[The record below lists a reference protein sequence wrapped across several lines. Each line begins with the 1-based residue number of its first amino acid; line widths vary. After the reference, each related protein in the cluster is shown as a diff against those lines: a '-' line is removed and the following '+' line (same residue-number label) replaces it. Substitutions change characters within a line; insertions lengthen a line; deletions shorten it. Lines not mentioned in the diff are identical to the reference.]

1 MLVEEAEADSVS
13 AAAQDAAHD
22 MAGYGNPSSKR
33 AQNKNDDQGP
43 QPRQVHVPSHDEVR
57 SLLAHPVLATKHC
70 RIDHSAAPMKY
81 TSFLTASA
89 LTTLASSSA
98 VEARH
103 AIEARGVPV
112 ENAIDVAKRA
122 TPQAPD
128 GYAPAVVDCPSTRP
142 SIRSADRLSDS
153 ETAWLQKRRPKTV
166 EPMKD
171 FLTRANI
178 SNFDAG
184 AYIDKYSD
192 NTTALPNIAISFSGG
207 GYRALLNG
215 AGALAA
221 FDSRTRNSTSS
232 GHLGGLLQSATYAS
246 ALSGGGWMLGS
257 IYANNFTSVQN
268 IQDQG
273 EGTEIW
279 QFQNSLFKGPPTGGI
294 QLLSTADYFHN
305 LVSTVGDKEDSPAGA
320 FNASI
325 TDYYGRG
332 LSFQLINASDGAPSY
347 TFSSIQDD
355 QAFSSGEAP
364 MPILVADER
373 SPGDLIIS
381 LNATVFEFNPFEMG
395 SFDPTT
401 YGFAPLKYIGSNFSN
416 GVLPQDDGCVAGFD
430 NLGFVMG
437 TSSSLFNQIF
447 LSLGGFDLPD
457 FLTAVISNVLKAVGE
472 DQNDIADYTPNPF
485 YGYHNATN
493 PSASHERLTL
503 VDGGEDLQNIPLN
516 PVIQPMRAVD
526 VIFAVDSSAD
536 TIAPSAPN
544 YPNGTALI
552 ATYERSETPIMNRT
566 SFPYIPGHDTFVALG
581 LNNRPTFF
589 GCNSSNV
596 TAGDNI
602 PPAHRLPPQLALQ
615 LRVQHVDNGYEVVTQ
630 ANSTREG
637 AASWPTCVACAVLA
651 RSFERN
657 GETVPEACEQCFKD
671 YCWSGE
677 TRTSSEPYFP
687 KMRGELSVKASGVGR
702 FSPSVGGLALV
713 AAVAGY
719 LVV

>member
-1 MLVEEAEADSVS
+1 
-13 AAAQDAAHD
+13 
-22 MAGYGNPSSKR
+22 
-33 AQNKNDDQGP
+33 
-43 QPRQVHVPSHDEVR
+43 
-57 SLLAHPVLATKHC
+57 
-70 RIDHSAAPMKY
+70 MKY
-81 TSFLTASA
+81 TSFLMASA
-89 LTTLASSSA
+89 LTTLANCMLFGCACHDPTNLVTAS
-98 VEARH
+98 
-103 AIEARGVPV
+103 
-112 ENAIDVAKRA
+112 AIDARRVAPVDYALDPVRRA
-122 TPQAPD
+122 SPQAPN

-142 SIRSADRLSDS
+142 SIRSANNLSDA
-153 ETAWLQKRRPKTV
+153 ETAWLRKRRPNTV
-166 EPMKD
+166 DPMKD
-171 FLTRANI
+171 FLSRANI
-178 SNFDAG
+178 SNFDAS
-184 AYIDKYSD
+184 AYIEKYRD

-215 AGALAA
+215 AGALSA
-221 FDSRTRNSTSS
+221 FDSRTRNATSS
-232 GHLGGLLQSATYAS
+232 GHLGGLLQSATYVS
-246 ALSGGGWMLGS
+246 ALSGGGWMIGS

-268 IQDQG
+268 IQDQQDS
-273 EGTEIW
+273 TLW
-279 QFQNSLFKGPPTGGI
+279 QFQNSLFKGPPTDGI
-294 QLLSTADYFHN
+294 QLLSTVDYFHN
-305 LVSTVGDKEDSPAGA
+305 LLSTVSDKVDSPAGA
-320 FNASI
+320 FNSSI

-332 LSFQLINASDGAPSY
+332 LSFQLINASEGAPGY

-355 QAFSSGEAP
+355 QAFSNGEAP

-373 SPGDLIIS
+373 SPGDIVIS

-416 GVLPQDDGCVAGFD
+416 GALAQSEGCVAGFD

-457 FLTAVISNVLKAVGE
+457 FLTSAISDVLIDIGR
-472 DQNDIADYTPNPF
+472 DNNDIADYSPNPF
-485 YGYHNATN
+485 YGYHNDTN
-493 PSASHERLTL
+493 PSFERKRLTL

-516 PVIQPMRAVD
+516 PVIQPMRNVD

-544 YPNGTALI
+544 WPNGTALI
-552 ATYERSETPIMNRT
+552 ATYERSETSIMNKT

-602 PPAHRLPPQLALQ
+602 PPLIVYIPNSPYSFDSNTSTFGKLDYTLEERNSMIQ
-615 LRVQHVDNGYEVVTQ
+615 NGYDVATQ

-637 AASWPTCVACAVLA
+637 AETWPTCVACAVLS

-657 GETVPEACEQCFKD
+657 GETVPAACQQCFDD

-677 TRTSSEPYFP
+677 IQTSSEPYFP
-687 KMRGELSVKASGVGR
+687 QQRNAQASTQDSGVGK
-702 FSPSVGGLALV
+702 FLPNAVASALV
-713 AAVAGY
+713 AAVTGF
-719 LVV
+719 LMI

>member
-1 MLVEEAEADSVS
+1 
-13 AAAQDAAHD
+13 
-22 MAGYGNPSSKR
+22 
-33 AQNKNDDQGP
+33 
-43 QPRQVHVPSHDEVR
+43 
-57 SLLAHPVLATKHC
+57 
-70 RIDHSAAPMKY
+70 MKY
-81 TSFLTASA
+81 TSFLAASA
-89 LTTLASSSA
+89 FTTLASSSA
-98 VEARH
+98 IEARH
-103 AIEARGVPV
+103 AIEARRVAPV
-112 ENAIDVAKRA
+112 DYALDKRA
-122 TPQAPD
+122 SPQAPN

-142 SIRSADRLSDS
+142 SIRSADKLSES
-153 ETAWLQKRRPKTV
+153 ETSWLQKRRPNTV
-166 EPMKD
+166 DPMKD
-171 FLTRANI
+171 FLSRASI
-178 SNFDAG
+178 PNFDAS
-184 AYIDKYSD
+184 AYIEKHRS

-221 FDSRTRNSTSS
+221 FDNRTRNATSS
-232 GHLGGLLQSATYAS
+232 GHLGGLLQSTTYVS

-257 IYANNFTSVQN
+257 IYANNFTSVQS
-268 IQDQG
+268 IQDKG
-273 EGTEIW
+273 EGSAIW

-305 LVSTVGDKEDSPAGA
+305 LVSTVSDKVDSPAGG
-320 FNASI
+320 FNSSI

-332 LSFQLINASDGAPSY
+332 LSFQLINASDGAPAY

-355 QAFSSGEAP
+355 QLFANGEAP
-364 MPILVADER
+364 MPILIADER
-373 SPGDLIIS
+373 SPGDLIVS

-416 GVLPQDDGCVAGFD
+416 GALAQSEGCVAGFD

-447 LSLGGFDLPD
+447 LSLGSFSLPD
-457 FLTAVISNVLKAVGE
+457 FLTSVITDVLTKIGK

-485 YGYHNATN
+485 YGFHNDTN
-493 PSASHERLTL
+493 PSFDHERLTL

-581 LNNRPTFF
+581 LNNKPTFF

-596 TAGDNI
+596 TAGGNI
-602 PPAHRLPPQLALQ
+602 PPLIVYLPNSPYSFESNTSTFGKLDYTLAERNAMIQ
-615 LRVQHVDNGYEVVTQ
+615 NGYDVVTQ
-630 ANSTREG
+630 ANSSRAGSE
-637 AASWPTCVACAVLA
+637 SWPTCVACAVLS

-657 GETVPEACEQCFKD
+657 GDAVPDACQQCFST
-671 YCWSGE
+671 YCWNGTLAS
-677 TRTSSEPYFP
+677 SSEPYFP
-687 KMRGELSVKASGVGR
+687 RMLAEASVKDNGVGR
-702 FSPSVGGLALV
+702 FSPNAVGVALA
-713 AAVAGY
+713 AAVAGW

>member
-1 MLVEEAEADSVS
+1 
-13 AAAQDAAHD
+13 
-22 MAGYGNPSSKR
+22 
-33 AQNKNDDQGP
+33 
-43 QPRQVHVPSHDEVR
+43 
-57 SLLAHPVLATKHC
+57 
-70 RIDHSAAPMKY
+70 MKY

-89 LTTLASSSA
+89 LTTIASCMVSA
-98 VEARH
+98 FNTHTTPAYLITGST
-103 AIEARGVPV
+103 IEARRVAPV
-112 ENAIDVAKRA
+112 EYDLDPVKRA
-122 TPQAPD
+122 TPQAPN

-142 SIRSADRLSDS
+142 SIRSADKLSDS
-153 ETAWLQKRRPKTV
+153 ETAWLKKRRPNTV
-166 EPMKD
+166 DPMKE
-171 FLTRANI
+171 FLSRANI
-178 SNFDAG
+178 PNFDAS
-184 AYIDKYSD
+184 AYMENHRG

-215 AGALAA
+215 AGALSA
-221 FDSRTRNSTSS
+221 FDSRTRNATSS
-232 GHLGGLLQSATYAS
+232 GHLGGLLQSATYVS
-246 ALSGGGWMLGS
+246 ALSGGGWMVGS

-268 IQDQG
+268 ILDKG
-273 EGTEIW
+273 EGSEIW

-305 LVSTVGDKEDSPAGA
+305 LVSTVSDKVDSPAGT
-320 FNASI
+320 FNSSI

-332 LSFQLINASDGAPSY
+332 LSFQLINASDGAPAY

-355 QAFSSGEAP
+355 QAFSNGEAP

-373 SPGDLIIS
+373 SPGDIVVS

-416 GVLPQDDGCVAGFD
+416 GMLAEDEGCVAGFD

-457 FLTAVISNVLKAVGE
+457 FLTSVISSVLVDIGK
-472 DQNDIADYTPNPF
+472 DHNDIADYTPNPF
-485 YGYHNATN
+485 YGYHNDTN
-493 PSASHERLTL
+493 PSFNHERLTL

-516 PVIQPMRAVD
+516 PVIQPMRNVD

-536 TIAPSAPN
+536 TIEPSAPN
-544 YPNGTALI
+544 WPNGTALI
-552 ATYERSETPIMNRT
+552 ATFERAETSIMNKT

-596 TAGDNI
+596 TSGNNI
-602 PPAHRLPPQLALQ
+602 PPLIVYIPNSPYSFESNTSTFGKLDYSLEERNSMIQ
-615 LRVQHVDNGYEVVTQ
+615 NGYDVATQ

-637 AASWPTCVACAVLA
+637 ASTWPTCVACAILS
-651 RSFERN
+651 RSLERN
-657 GETVPEACEQCFKD
+657 GEAIPDACQQCFTD
-671 YCWSGE
+671 YCWNG
-677 TRTSSEPYFP
+677 TLATTSEPYFP
-687 KMRGELSVKASGVGR
+687 EMRDPQASTKDSGVGK
-702 FSPSVGGLALV
+702 FSPNAAGLALA

-719 LVV
+719 LMI